1 MYSIGNQHSGLSV
14 WSASTRTTVALCS
27 LANFINS
34 ADRVI
39 MPITIIPMAQE
50 FGWTLHDQGTILSA
64 FPVGYIASTLV
75 AGSAARRYGGKLV
88 LTLAVALW
96 SVSTLLTP
104 SCASSSFSALVACR
118 LALGL
123 GEGLGL
129 PAIFHLL
136 ALRVPAEQRSTAFGY
151 LVALGSAGQTLST
164 LICPH
169 LDWSSPFYLFG
180 FGGIVWVLVWLVAFR
195 SNKTHSTPGLSGADD
210 EEAGMGS
217 TGDPLAS
224 AGVRW
229 FEYISHWPLWAI
241 YIAHFSMNWS
251 NYIIMNWLPTYLART
266 LGADKNQ
273 IMFTAAPYVL
283 NSVVGIATGYF
294 ADALIRKR
302 WSILSVRRLMTFIGL
317 MGPGL
322 LILAFSGTNSLLTAV
337 LLITLSMGL
346 SACNSSGHLAN
357 HADVAPGHAG
367 VTFAVSNVLATIP
380 GVLCGPLTAEL
391 VTKSGGRWF
400 PVYILA
406 GLMNLVG
413 AVIYA
418 SQSSASQIF

>member
-1 MYSIGNQHSGLSV
+1 
-14 WSASTRTTVALCS
+14 
-27 LANFINS
+27 
-34 ADRVI
+34 
-39 MPITIIPMAQE
+39 
-50 FGWTLHDQGTILSA
+50 
-64 FPVGYIASTLV
+64 
-75 AGSAARRYGGKLV
+75 
-88 LTLAVALW
+88 
-96 SVSTLLTP
+96 
-104 SCASSSFSALVACR
+104 
-118 LALGL
+118 
-123 GEGLGL
+123 
-129 PAIFHLL
+129 
-136 ALRVPAEQRSTAFGY
+136 
-151 LVALGSAGQTLST
+151 
-164 LICPH
+164 
-169 LDWSSPFYLFG
+169 
-180 FGGIVWVLVWLVAFR
+180 
-195 SNKTHSTPGLSGADD
+195 
-210 EEAGMGS
+210 
-217 TGDPLAS
+217 AS

-406 GLMNLVG
+406 GLMNLWSSWGPCSDECKGVESRRCHCESVPYGWGSHSCIRSRMEERSCAYQSALCFFYSPIFISLASCMCVVVG
-413 AVIYA
+413 VTVCIGILRYKSMRRQSAA
-418 SQSSASQIF
+418 SAARVRSSVETRNWLSISIN